1 MKIEQLIVQYL
12 YLTKQVT
19 LQGIGTIKLDP
30 AVTLPAENDKDK
42 NFVMP
47 ENAFQFLYNLK
58 ATEDEGLVNYIV
70 QHTTKI
76 LPLASSDLE
85 SYSMLA
91 KQFLNIGKPLVIGGV
106 GTVQKNQQGDY
117 QFIPGVFVT
126 PKIDDFP
133 KQIREKRDESVS
145 FESEGKTDNS
155 RRNLI
160 IGITALMLL
169 LGGLG
174 IYYWL
179 SHNQSYEAEPV
190 VQAITAADTLKTDS
204 LSKDTSRTPVAT
216 SNLTDTA
223 AKITAAPL
231 PTDSNGFK
239 MVLKNYNSY
248 EAAQKAY
255 NRLRSYGHKIEVVK
269 IDSSLYQIVMPI
281 KAPLA
286 DTSRAKD
293 SLRRFFGGNPSVKF

>member
-204 LSKDTSRTPVAT
+204 LSKDTSQTPVAT
-216 SNLTDTA
+216 SNLTDTV

-231 PTDSNGFK
+231 PTDSNEFK

>member
-204 LSKDTSRTPVAT
+204 LSKDTSQTPVAT
-216 SNLTDTA
+216 STLTDTA

>member
-216 SNLTDTA
+216 SNLTDTV

>member
-223 AKITAAPL
+223 AKITAALL

-269 IDSSLYQIVMPI
+269 IDSSLYQIVMHI

>member
-1 MKIEQLIVQYL
+1 VKIEQLIVQYL

-204 LSKDTSRTPVAT
+204 LPKDISQTPVAT

>member
-204 LSKDTSRTPVAT
+204 LSKDTSQTPVTT

-223 AKITAAPL
+223 AKITAASL

>member
-12 YLTKQVT
+12 YLNKQVT

-47 ENAFQFLYNLK
+47 ENAFQFIYNLK
-58 ATEDEGLVNYIV
+58 ATEDVGLVNYIV

-91 KQFLNIGKPLVIGGV
+91 KQFLNIGKPLVIEGV

-117 QFIPGVFVT
+117 RFIPGVFIT

-160 IGITALMLL
+160 IGITALMIL

-190 VQAITAADTLKTDS
+190 VQAITAADTSKTDS
-204 LSKDTSRTPVAT
+204 LPKDTTRVPVVTPK
-216 SNLTDTA
+216 LIDTA
-223 AKITAAPL
+223 AKIIAAPV
-231 PTDSNGFK
+231 PADSNGFK
-239 MVLKNYNSY
+239 MILKNYNSN

-255 NRLRSYGHKIEVVK
+255 KRLRSYGHKIEVVK
-269 IDSSLYQIVMPI
+269 IDSSLYQIVMLI